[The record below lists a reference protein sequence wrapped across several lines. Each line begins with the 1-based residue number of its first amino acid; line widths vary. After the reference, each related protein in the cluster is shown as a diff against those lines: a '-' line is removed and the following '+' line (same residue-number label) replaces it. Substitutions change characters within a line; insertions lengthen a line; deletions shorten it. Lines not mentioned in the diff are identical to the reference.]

1 MTWCY
6 RLGEELCRDLAFS
19 RAACPQASWAL
30 TLLVYILSAF
40 GGMTLEKLVRV
51 SREVLGPLPSNR
63 GQLPG
68 KAEATLAFKSDCK
81 GESEWPRESS
91 L

>member
-1 MTWCY
+1 
-6 RLGEELCRDLAFS
+6 
-19 RAACPQASWAL
+19 
-30 TLLVYILSAF
+30 
-40 GGMTLEKLVRV
+40 MTLEKLVRV

-91 L
+91 LSAFVFFTCKGDSLSLDSLA